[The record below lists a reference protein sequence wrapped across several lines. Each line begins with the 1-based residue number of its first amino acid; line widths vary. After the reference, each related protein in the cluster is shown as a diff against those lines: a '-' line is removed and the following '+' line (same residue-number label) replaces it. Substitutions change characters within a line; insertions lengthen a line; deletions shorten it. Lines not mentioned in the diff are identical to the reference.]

1 MSSPRIS
8 SQALS
13 VAHQTSQSGGSVYSP
28 KTNQTLLLITETE
41 LSHNHQE
48 GCLMKRSRWQCAFSQ
63 RRPAEHFCLSLFCF
77 SGLVIAS
84 CLLFEQPLQDFLTH
98 LNLYLPSPPPRCPTL
113 TATLWF
119 VRAKKLSY
127 AWFASRHFQEQ

>member
-1 MSSPRIS
+1 
-8 SQALS
+8 
-13 VAHQTSQSGGSVYSP
+13 
-28 KTNQTLLLITETE
+28 
-41 LSHNHQE
+41 
-48 GCLMKRSRWQCAFSQ
+48 MKRGRWQCAFSQ

-77 SGLVIAS
+77 SGLVITS
-84 CLLFEQPLQDFLTH
+84 CLLFEQQLQDFLTH
-98 LNLYLPSPPPRCPTL
+98 LNLYLPSPPSRCPTL